1 MKRLKNTGSKYK
13 DQLDAV
19 KDQGEKQLNAIKDQG
34 MNQLDAIK
42 RQREDK
48 PKIIEKDKIV
58 YLENEINELFKI
70 YRKSFKK
77 QSKTSLKSLAKNE
90 VNISYNNLSYK
101 IFLLDGTFHGTSFL
115 K

>member
-13 DQLDAV
+13 DQLDPV

-34 MNQLDAIK
+34 KNQLEAIK
-42 RQREDK
+42 KQKEDK

-58 YLENEINELFKI
+58 YLENKINELFKI

-77 QSKTSLKSLAKNE
+77 QVKLR
-90 VNISYNNLSYK
+90 
-101 IFLLDGTFHGTSFL
+101 
-115 K
+115 